1 MFQFVVACVFE
12 RIQHSFFDP
21 YSHQMRFVEAT
32 LQYFENFDGEIFRG
46 GHGLGEFFQG
56 IQILKVE
63 TKEHFPFDE
72 AVEIDEV
79 ADHASSLIDLA
90 AYRDFECVVV
100 AVSVGIIALSVGSKI
115 FGGRHVGIVET
126 MRSGEAIAAGKV
138 GFHFMKLVTVMK
150 LVIRGTGLKPNHD
163 AF

>member
-1 MFQFVVACVFE
+1 VLSSVFE

-21 YSHQMRFVEAT
+21 HSFQMRFVEAT
-32 LQYFENFDGEIFRG
+32 LQYFEDLDSKIFRG

-90 AYRDFECVVV
+90 AHRDFERVVV
-100 AVSVGIIALSVGSKI
+100 AMSVGVVALAVGREI
-115 FGGRHVGIVET
+115 FGRRHVGAVEPV
-126 MRSGEAIAAGKV
+126 RGREAVAAGEM
-138 GFHFMKLVTVMK
+138 GFHFMKLVTVME